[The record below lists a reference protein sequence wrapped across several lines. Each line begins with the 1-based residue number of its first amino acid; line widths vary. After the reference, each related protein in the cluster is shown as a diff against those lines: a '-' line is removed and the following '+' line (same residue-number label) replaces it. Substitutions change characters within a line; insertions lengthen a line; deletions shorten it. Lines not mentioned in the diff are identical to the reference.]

1 MSKKVLIVDDEEDI
15 RSYLD
20 SLLSDNGYQT
30 ALAEDGEEG
39 FRRLADF
46 SPHIIILDII
56 MPNQSGVGFYRKLK
70 KSEAHKDIPVIVL
83 TGFSGYKDF
92 FSRDYHTLP
101 KPQIFMEKPISPE
114 ELLNKV
120 EAILTQTSG

>member
-1 MSKKVLIVDDEEDI
+1 MSRKVLIVDDEEDI

-20 SLLSDNGYQT
+20 SLLTDNGYQT
-30 ALAEDGEEG
+30 ASAEDGEEG
-39 FRRLADF
+39 FRRLDDF
-46 SPHIIILDII
+46 VPDVIILDII
-56 MPNQSGVGFYRKLK
+56 MPNQSGVGFYRKLR

-101 KPQIFMEKPISPE
+101 KPEIFMEKPIIPE
-114 ELLNKV
+114 ELLDKI
-120 EAILTQTSG
+120 EAILA

>member
-20 SLLSDNGYQT
+20 SLLSDNGYET
-30 ALAEDGEEG
+30 VLAEDGEQA
-39 FRRLADF
+39 FQKLPDVL
-46 SPHIIILDII
+46 PDVVILDIV

-70 KSEAHKDIPVIVL
+70 KSDTYKDIPVIVL

-101 KPQIFMEKPISPE
+101 KPQLFMEKPIIPE
-114 ELLNKV
+114 ELLDNIKAV
-120 EAILTQTSG
+120 VS